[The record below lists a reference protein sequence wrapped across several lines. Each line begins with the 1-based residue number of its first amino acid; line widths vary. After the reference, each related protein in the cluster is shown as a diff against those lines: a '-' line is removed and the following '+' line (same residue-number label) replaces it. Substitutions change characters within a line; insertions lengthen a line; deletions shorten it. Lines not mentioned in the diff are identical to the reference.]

1 MNETI
6 GDRIKK
12 MRKEMG
18 LTQKAFAE
26 KLGMKQNTIAQ
37 IETGKS
43 AGSQTVKLICQEF
56 HINEEW
62 LRTGEGDQFVLES
75 DNPLDAIVKKHHLSE
90 TGRFIIEKY
99 LQFNESMRG
108 IFDAELKKIFDEWQ
122 TSASKASKEDPQSAQ
137 ESEIATLKHQ
147 VQELKSENE
156 GLKRKVLE
164 FENLDARI
172 TALEQEAEL
181 EDAETVNQTISG
193 DTHSL

>member
-99 LQFNESMRG
+99 LQFNENMRG

-122 TSASKASKEDPQSAQ
+122 TSASKEDPQSSQ

-181 EDAETVNQTISG
+181 EDAETINQTISDG
-193 DTHSL
+193 TRSL